1 MKIEYHPAIEGEL
14 KEIIDY
20 YNKHSSGLGKDFLSE
35 FERQIFKISSMPT
48 RWGVVEDDIRRSLI
62 KRFPYVIYFR
72 LVENNILRVLVVK
85 HQRRHPNYGIKRK

>member
-1 MKIEYHPAIEGEL
+1 
-14 KEIIDY
+14 
-20 YNKHSSGLGKDFLSE
+20 
-35 FERQIFKISSMPT
+35 MPT
-48 RWGVVEDDIRRSLI
+48 RWSVVEDDIRRSLI

>member
-35 FERQIFKISSMPT
+35 FER
-48 RWGVVEDDIRRSLI
+48 
-62 KRFPYVIYFR
+62 
-72 LVENNILRVLVVK
+72 
-85 HQRRHPNYGIKRK
+85 